1 VKLKDV
7 LHTYSAWQMG
17 EIHPHSTRDI
27 YVFFSPKRSGI
38 FISEAFC
45 DITGLEER
53 AEMRITGRGLG
64 PKFKLAFDELDIG
77 TIYLGG
83 GHTYEVKSP
92 CNAST
97 FLLAA
102 RSTYQKY

>member
-1 VKLKDV
+1 
-7 LHTYSAWQMG
+7 MG

-27 YVFFSPKRSGI
+27 YVFFSPKRTGI

-83 GHTYEVKSP
+83 GHTYEVRDIEMLLP
-92 CNAST
+92 CFSQLTAH
-97 FLLAA
+97 
-102 RSTYQKY
+102 STYQKC